1 MCAFL
6 LTTIVLIESIYS
18 NETNKLLKALCA
30 KSCIALDS
38 TGSKSAVIS
47 NTSSDTPLF
56 FSSSLLIS
64 TGSSVSTIIFVT
76 VRIFSSFLT
85 ILLASGEKIIS
96 YLSGIRRFF
105 EYVFVQTF
113 LLRIFLI

>member
-1 MCAFL
+1 M
-6 LTTIVLIESIYS
+6 
-18 NETNKLLKALCA
+18 NKLLKALCA
-30 KSCIALDS
+30 KSCIAFDN
-38 TGSKSAVIS
+38 TGSNSAVIS
-47 NTSSDTPLF
+47 KTSSDTPLF

-76 VRIFSSFLT
+76 VLIFSSFLT
-85 ILLASGEKIIS
+85 ILLASGEKITS

-105 EYVFVQTF
+105 EYVFVQMF